1 MAYPKKYRQRVLE
14 FIEEGNTQ
22 QEAAKI
28 FKVSRSTIQDWQRLR
43 AKTGDLEKRE
53 LNRKASKYC
62 PVKLRQI
69 VEQEPDL
76 YLFEIAEKFEGG
88 TISGVHA
95 ALKRE
100 KLPLKKD
107 QGIQRKR

>member
-1 MAYPKKYRQRVLE
+1 MAYPLKFRQRVLE

-22 QEAAKI
+22 KEAMKV
-28 FKVSRSTIQDWQRLR
+28 FKVSKKTIQDWSRLK
-43 AKTGDLEKRE
+43 AETGELKKRE
-53 LNRKASKYC
+53 LNREASKYTSE
-62 PVKLRQI
+62 KLKQI
-69 VEQEPDL
+69 VEAEPDL

-100 KLPLKKD
+100 KLSLKKD
-107 QGIQRKR
+107 QSIQRKG